1 MCDDDDNIQ
10 IIKLVNVYVAEGKWV
25 IFTNPGAAVP
35 VKEN

>member
-25 IFTNPGAAVP
+25 IYY
-35 VKEN
+35 